1 LLLVTI
7 IMERGIRM
15 IHGESILIISLL
27 VLLAATIY
35 PGDETIRLFYFVVG
49 GFFLGAGVTIIGV
62 EVIDRQNK
70 GGESK

>member
-1 LLLVTI
+1 
-7 IMERGIRM
+7 MERGIRM
-15 IHGESILIISLL
+15 IHGVSILIISLL